1 MKICHR
7 PSWYTQILLRIDI
20 WERTLHNYAIWFFQI
35 QAISDMTTTTPEN
48 FGTSWM
54 KQIKSKQYFDLIWVL
69 RGYQNFLSRFVCQDK
84 GVGWIGN
91 NVNESFRKNGRQN
104 TVSFHKFLL
113 FSWASHA
120 YKGYFVD
127 KKTGFEVANVMSS
140 LMLIQQQLW
149 SRWTDVGRKINL
161 EWK

>member
-1 MKICHR
+1 MD
-7 PSWYTQILLRIDI
+7 T
-20 WERTLHNYAIWFFQI
+20 WERTFHNYTIRFVQI
-35 QAISDMTTTTPEN
+35 QAISEMTATTPEN

-54 KQIKSKQYFDLIWVL
+54 KQIKQMQYFELIWVL

-149 SRWTDVGRKINL
+149 SRSRDVGWKINVDR
-161 EWK
+161 K